1 MNRKLKANWKR
12 IPSVNVNSKG
22 KRRRKRKLE
31 LTKQKGAFEE
41 QKKFCDFAVSLQSG
55 SYKRRQ
61 NGNEEDIDGFSSS
74 DGGSDIDQSNSTKE
88 DQAHLSTKNKSY
100 FDVLDCDESEK
111 IRWSDSSIEDIQVP
125 AEKEEESFSDDFVEE
140 NPSEISSRRHT
151 LNVSIKEYDSESEA
165 TGEEKD
171 VVDMDKQTSQETIDA
186 LSPSPAPQNVQSLV
200 MSTKTEVFNKEEYQE
215 DYDNAKMQDET
226 GKKKKKPI
234 KGGLVER
241 LHMMLAKEKSDLT
254 FWKHESKRNSAES
267 LSLPVISKDTC
278 FSVTSVFCQSSSGM
292 KVYLMLPLTT
302 MKDISINTNSK
313 LRIYPPWKKMFC
325 RDLKTIVLLC
335 TYHLEILSKDSVMSY
350 SKAEEDLVAFWQKNL
365 KFHTA
370 SQNTSIDEQVLTALS
385 ATDLNQAS
393 PSKYTTICESVNKDG
408 YSGRSCIRGRIQ
420 RVLIKKTARNESETI
435 PQKPKF
441 FRKNFKQD
449 KSYVFLVQDKEHAL
463 AELEVPE
470 CIAKENLLWKQAMM
484 GEGKLCSFLN
494 IKLVNRK
501 SYNRN
506 PVVLSMMKTFFPD
519 SQSSTQ
525 QSCEASQ
532 DILDIYT
539 QQFIAPTYSY
549 TFNADLQSSL
559 NFNATPEFTIEY
571 LAPKILTEGD
581 SSPNGRVSMEVKI
594 VAVTSCNVELENVLD
609 ILDVHCRLH
618 CFCTFSDKIVTVRKL
633 STCFI
638 SNCAKDLLVND
649 TDEDSNCVFLKDLR
663 IRNGELIADSY
674 TQIILR
680 VNQLTEMKINKMDDL
695 FMKCSNHM
703 QKFAPCISILNLSSK
718 VGDLVSLEGSIRGVD
733 EETTLFWNACSVCG
747 GDEVGHDEK
756 KNVWCETCRAVV
768 SSKLRMQLDVFI
780 YIKSL
785 PKFCILCKLL
795 EKTIASLLPRPPDV
809 NFEGYDV
816 SSILNK
822 SLSPTLCV
830 VVDVIKQTKGD
841 GWKVFLKEVEP
852 LCNFVSTS
860 V

>member
-1 MNRKLKANWKR
+1 M
-12 IPSVNVNSKG
+12 NSKG
-22 KRRRKRKLE
+22 KKRRRKRKLE
-31 LTKQKGAFEE
+31 LTKQKDITQKGGFQE
-41 QKKFCDFAVSLQSG
+41 QNKFRDFAVSLQSC
-55 SYKRRQ
+55 SYKRQQ
-61 NGNEEDIDGFSSS
+61 NRNEEDIDGFSSS
-74 DGGSDIDQSNSTKE
+74 DGGSDIDQSNYIKE
-88 DQAHLSTKNKSY
+88 EQAHFSTKNKSY
-100 FDVLDCDESEK
+100 FDILDCDESEK
-111 IRWSDSSIEDIQVP
+111 IRWSDSSIEDIQIP
-125 AEKEEESFSDDFVEE
+125 DEKEEESFSDEFVEE
-140 NPSEISSRRHT
+140 NPSEISSRRHI

-165 TGEEKD
+165 PVEKKD
-171 VVDMDKQTSQETIDA
+171 RVDIDKQTSQDTIDA
-186 LSPSPAPQNVQSLV
+186 LSPSPALQNVQSLV
-200 MSTKTEVFNKEEYQE
+200 MSTKTEVFNNEEYEE
-215 DYDNAKMQDET
+215 DYENAKMQDET
-226 GKKKKKPI
+226 AKNKKKPL
-234 KGGLVER
+234 KGRLVER
-241 LHMMLAKEKSDLT
+241 LHMLLTKEKSDLT
-254 FWKHESKRNSAES
+254 FWKHESKRSSAEA
-267 LSLPVISKDTC
+267 LPLQVISKDTC
-278 FSVTSVFCQSSSGM
+278 FSVTSVCCQSSSGM

-302 MKDISINTNSK
+302 MKNISINTNSK

-350 SKAEEDLVAFWQKNL
+350 SKAEEDLLAFCQKNL
-365 KFHTA
+365 KFHTT

-385 ATDLNQAS
+385 VTDINQAS
-393 PSKYTTICESVNKDG
+393 PSKYSTISESVDKDG
-408 YSGRSCIRGRIQ
+408 YSGRSCIYGRIQ
-420 RVLIKKTARNESETI
+420 RVLIKKTSRNDSETI
-435 PQKPKF
+435 LQKPKF
-441 FRKNFKQD
+441 FCKNFNQS
-449 KSYVFLVQDKEHAL
+449 KSIYVFLVQDKEHAL
-463 AELEVPE
+463 AEVEIPE
-470 CIAKENLLWKQAMM
+470 CIAKGNLLWKQAVAE

-525 QSCEASQ
+525 QSGEASQ
-532 DILDIYT
+532 DIQDINT
-539 QQFIAPTYSY
+539 QHSFIAPTCAY

-559 NFNATPEFTIEY
+559 NFDATPEEFIIEY
-571 LAPKILTEGD
+571 LPPKILTKGD
-581 SSPNGRVSMEVKI
+581 SLSNGRVSMEAKI

-618 CFCTFSDKIVTVRKL
+618 CFYTSSDKLVTVRKL
-633 STCFI
+633 PTCFI

-649 TDEDSNCVFLKDLR
+649 IEKDNNCVFLKDLG
-663 IRNGELIADSY
+663 IRSDELIADSY
-674 TQIILR
+674 TQIILK
-680 VNQLTEMKINKMDDL
+680 VNQPTATKINKMDDL
-695 FMKCSNHM
+695 FIKCSNHI
-703 QKFAPCISILNLSSK
+703 QKFAPCISMLNLSSK
-718 VGDLVSLEGSIRGVD
+718 VGDLVSLEGSICGVD

-756 KNVWCETCRAVV
+756 KNVWCKTCRAVV

-780 YIKSL
+780 YMKSVS
-785 PKFCILCKLL
+785 KFCILCKLL
-795 EKTIASLLPRPPDV
+795 EKTITSLLAKPPDV

-830 VVDVIKQTKGD
+830 VVDVIKQTKDD